1 MTHAKPVP
9 AIDAESA
16 PYWAGAREG
25 RLMIQRCRRTGQ
37 CFLYSRRLV
46 PGAGDGAVDWIEAG
60 GGGEVYSFT
69 VCHAPA
75 GPAFA
80 DDTPYAV
87 VCVELD
93 EGARIMSKPRYRRH
107 GFHPHRHAG
116 GGVLQPP
123 SRTIWSFRSSVLPPA
138 RFPMSKRLLHYLGV
152 CAAVGVFCG
161 GGLGAEP
168 PAARSEHG

>member
-25 RLMIQRCRRTGQ
+25 RLMVQRCRRTGQ

-46 PGAGDGAVDWIEAG
+46 PGAGDGPVDWIEAG

-93 EGARIMSKPRYRRH
+93 EGARIMSNLVTDDVDSIRIGMRVEVFFDTVSDDLVIPK
-107 GFHPHRHAG
+107 
-116 GGVLQPP
+116 
-123 SRTIWSFRSSVLPPA
+123 FR
-138 RFPMSKRLLHYLGV
+138 
-152 CAAVGVFCG
+152 
-161 GGLGAEP
+161 
-168 PAARSEHG
+168 PAAR